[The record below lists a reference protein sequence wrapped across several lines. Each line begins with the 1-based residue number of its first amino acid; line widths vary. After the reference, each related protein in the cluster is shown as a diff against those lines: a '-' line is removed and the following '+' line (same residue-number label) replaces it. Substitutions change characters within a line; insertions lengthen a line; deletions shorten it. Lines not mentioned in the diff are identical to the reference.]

1 MYLRSWFAQA
11 FLLASLG
18 ATASAQSPGDASA
31 PPVVGT
37 PTDPAA
43 AQPAPAPAPQVY
55 EQQQQPT
62 YAAPPMYAEPAPVET
77 RLAPNALYVELLGN
91 GGFYTINYER
101 RFIEDLSVRLGF
113 GFISVS
119 ATGGSTTSRASVMT
133 IPLMANYLGIG
144 NDRHHLELG
153 AGLLLV
159 YASAATSSAGS
170 IASGSA
176 FGVGGTA
183 TVGYRYQ
190 PRDGGFLF
198 RAGFTPWFGAGG
210 FQAWGGMSLGGA
222 F

>member
-1 MYLRSWFAQA
+1 MSRRRSFVFA

-18 ATASAQSPGDASA
+18 ATASAQSPGDATA
-31 PPVVGT
+31 PPVFGT

-43 AQPAPAPAPQVY
+43 AQSAPAPQVY

-62 YAAPPMYAEPAPVET
+62 YAAPPMYAAPAPMET

-91 GGFYTINYER
+91 GGFYTLNYER
-101 RFIEDLSVRLGF
+101 RFIEDLSARIGF

-119 ATGGSTTSRASVMT
+119 ATAGSASSRASVMS

-153 AGLLLV
+153 AGLILV
-159 YASAATSSAGS
+159 YASAATSSADS

-198 RAGFTPWFGAGG
+198 RVGFTPQFGAGG
-210 FQAWGGMSLGGA
+210 FQAWGGLSLGGA